1 MFMSPTMS
9 FLSTSMFFI
18 IYLYFSLWFF
28 VKNKFLFMLHIT
40 TFPVPEA
47 YCVHLSTQLSWHLW
61 VATCHRAPSVVEVV
75 GM

>member
-1 MFMSPTMS
+1 
-9 FLSTSMFFI
+9 
-18 IYLYFSLWFF
+18 
-28 VKNKFLFMLHIT
+28 MLHIT